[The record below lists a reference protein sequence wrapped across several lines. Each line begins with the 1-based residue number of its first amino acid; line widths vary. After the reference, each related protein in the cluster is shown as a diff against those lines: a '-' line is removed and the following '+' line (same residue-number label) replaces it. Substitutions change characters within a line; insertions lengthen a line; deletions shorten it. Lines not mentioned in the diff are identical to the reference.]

1 MEEEDNKM
9 NKSRKLE
16 MYSKGDEEGKM
27 KDIFGNLRNLE
38 SLKTKTHLSTPTTH
52 LSGITLVALVV
63 TIVVLLILA
72 GVTITALLGDDGIIK
87 KAQNAADSTN
97 SAVQNELTGM
107 NSLTDKMN
115 SVLNGMGGGGTTP
128 GGDGTPQIPEGLEV
142 GSEVTYT
149 PTTREPYHWDAEY
162 ATSYATTSS
171 DYTTYDINLNNTGD
185 FKIADWKWKVLSI
198 DEATGQVELIASAPT
213 TGTVRLQ
220 GAQGYNNAVKLLNDA
235 CNSLYGDSTK
245 GIEGRSV
252 DIDDIE
258 KYMTEEALT
267 EAHQYTNG
275 DGAQYGNQVSSAY
288 TSDKKYPV
296 IYAQEKKA
304 VITKSDG
311 NVNNEETGLDLSDSP
326 QEFIERSEGTSTS
339 SAIGAITTATSIQP
353 YQTYWR
359 GEADFMQTAFKK
371 YKTGSSYYSLFMPS
385 KTSTYYWVAS
395 RCVSTTWNDCY
406 FSVRGVDAGR
416 MRDYD
421 MYGSNGTTY
430 TDSRGLFP
438 VITLS
443 SELIEGNASSG
454 FSIN

>member
-1 MEEEDNKM
+1 M
-9 NKSRKLE
+9 NKSRKLK

-38 SLKTKTHLSTPTTH
+38 SLKTKTHFSPPTTH
-52 LSGITLVALVV
+52 ISGITLVALVV

-87 KAQNAADSTN
+87 KAQNAADGTN
-97 SAVQNELTGM
+97 LAVQDELIGM

-115 SVLNGMGGGGTTP
+115 SILNGNGGGGTTP
-128 GGDGTPQIPEGLEV
+128 GGDETPQIPEGLET

-162 ATSYATTSS
+162 ATPYETTSS
-171 DYTTYDINLNNTGD
+171 DYTTYDIELNNTGD

-198 DEATGQVELIASAPT
+198 DETTGQVELIASAPT
-213 TGTVRLQ
+213 TGTVRLH

-235 CNSLYGDSTK
+235 CDRLYGDDTK

-258 KYMTEEALT
+258 KYMTETALT
-267 EAHQYTNG
+267 EAHQYANE
-275 DGAQYGNQVSSAY
+275 AQYGNQVSSAY
-288 TSDKKYPV
+288 SSSESNYPV

-311 NVNNEETGLDLSDSP
+311 NVNNGDTGLDLSE
-326 QEFIERSEGTSTS
+326 QTRLIERSEGTSTS
-339 SAIGAITTATSIQP
+339 SSIGAITTATSIQP
-353 YQTYWR
+353 YQTYWNKD
-359 GEADFMQTAFKK
+359 ATFMQTAFKE

-385 KTSTYYWVAS
+385 GTSTNYWMAS
-395 RCVSTTWNDCY
+395 RCVITDSSSCY
-406 FSVRGVDAGR
+406 FYVSGVYSGLVHG
-416 MRDYD
+416 YS
-421 MYGSNGTTY
+421 MYYSGDNPRNY
-430 TDSRGLFP
+430 TSRALFP

-443 SELIEGNASSG
+443 SELIEGDATSG
-454 FSIN
+454 FVVGDGSQSP

>member
-1 MEEEDNKM
+1 M
-9 NKSRKLE
+9 
-16 MYSKGDEEGKM
+16 
-27 KDIFGNLRNLE
+27 
-38 SLKTKTHLSTPTTH
+38 
-52 LSGITLVALVV
+52 V

-97 SAVQNELTGM
+97 SAVENELTGM

-115 SVLNGMGGGGTTP
+115 SILNGNGGG
-128 GGDGTPQIPEGLEV
+128 GTPQIPEGLEV

-213 TGTVRLQ
+213 TGIVGLQ

-235 CNSLYGDSTK
+235 CDSLYGDSTK

-252 DIDDIE
+252 DIEDIE
-258 KYMTEEALT
+258 EYMTEEALT
-267 EAHQYTNG
+267 DAHQYNSDSNT
-275 DGAQYGNQVSSAY
+275 QYGYQLSSAY
-288 TSDKKYPV
+288 SSSSSKYPV
-296 IYAQEKKA
+296 IYAQEKNA

-311 NVNNEETGLDLSDSP
+311 NVNNGETGLGLSE
-326 QEFIERSEGTSTS
+326 QIEFIERSEGSTS
-339 SAIGAITTATSIQP
+339 SIGAITTATSIQP
-353 YQTYWR
+353 YQTYWYKD
-359 GEADFMQTAFKK
+359 ATSMQTAFKDANN
-371 YKTGSSYYSLFMPS
+371 GVNYYSLLMPS
-385 KTSTYYWVAS
+385 GKSTTYWVAS
-395 RCVSTTWNDCY
+395 RCVNTNSSYCNFIVSYLKLGSVNGIYMYDSND
-406 FSVRGVDAGR
+406 
-416 MRDYD
+416 
-421 MYGSNGTTY
+421 Y
-430 TDSRGLFP
+430 TRSASLALFP

-443 SELIEGNASSG
+443 SELIEGDATSG

>member
-1 MEEEDNKM
+1 M

-16 MYSKGDEEGKM
+16 MYNNERSEEEKM

-38 SLKTKTHLSTPTTH
+38 ELKVKTHLSTPTTH
-52 LSGITLVALVV
+52 ISGITLVALVV

-87 KAQNAADSTN
+87 KAQNAADGTN
-97 SAVQNELTGM
+97 LAVQNELEGM

-115 SVLNGMGGGGTTP
+115 SILNGNGTGGTIP
-128 GGDGTPQIPEGLEV
+128 GGDETPQIPEGLEI

-162 ATSYATTSS
+162 ATSYETTSS
-171 DYTTYDINLNNTGD
+171 DYTTYDIELNNTGD

-235 CNSLYGDSTK
+235 CDSLYGDDTK

-267 EAHQYTNG
+267 EAHQYGNS
-275 DGAQYGNQVSSAY
+275 AQYGNQESSAY
-288 TSDKKYPV
+288 SSSNSKYPV

-304 VITKSDG
+304 VISKSDG
-311 NVNNEETGLDLSDSP
+311 NVNNGETGLDLSK
-326 QEFIERSEGTSTS
+326 QTKFIERSEGTSTS
-339 SAIGAITTATSIQP
+339 SSIGAITTATSIQP
-353 YQTYWR
+353 YQTYWNKD
-359 GEADFMQTAFKK
+359 ATFMQTAFKSADN
-371 YKTGSSYYSLFMPS
+371 GVSYYSLFMPS
-385 KTSTYYWVAS
+385 GTSTSYFLAS
-395 RCVSTTWNDCY
+395 RCIAAYSSFCDFLVSRVN
-406 FSVRGVDAGR
+406 SGR
-416 MRDYD
+416 VNGFRMYDSSGYTRDY
-421 MYGSNGTTY
+421 SLA
-430 TDSRGLFP
+430 LFP

>member
-1 MEEEDNKM
+1 M

-326 QEFIERSEGTSTS
+326 QEFIERSEGSTS
-339 SAIGAITTATSIQP
+339 YIGSITTATSIQP

-359 GEADFMQTAFKK
+359 GEADFMQTAFKE

-385 KTSTYYWVAS
+385 GESTTYWMAS
-395 RCVSTTWNDCY
+395 RCV
-406 FSVRGVDAGR
+406 
-416 MRDYD
+416 
-421 MYGSNGTTY
+421 Y
-430 TDSRGLFP
+430 TDSGNCVFCVSFLSSGSVIGGMYFSDGSPNNYSCALFP

>member
-1 MEEEDNKM
+1 
-9 NKSRKLE
+9 
-16 MYSKGDEEGKM
+16 M
-27 KDIFGNLRNLE
+27 KENSRNLE
-38 SLKTKTHLSTPTTH
+38 DLELRTHFSSPISH
-52 LSGITLVALVV
+52 ISGITLVALVV

-87 KAQNAADSTN
+87 KAQNAADLMNNAIQSE
-97 SAVQNELTGM
+97 QNEM
-107 NSLTDKMN
+107 NAL
-115 SVLNGMGGGGTTP
+115 LNELDEIIAGNGGGGTTP
-128 GGDGTPQIPEGLEV
+128 GGDETPQIPEGLEV

-185 FKIADWKWKVLSI
+185 FKITDWKWKVLSI

-267 EAHQYTNG
+267 GAHQETSPTSNT
-275 DGAQYGNQVSSAY
+275 QYGNQVSSAY
-288 TSDKKYPV
+288 STSNSRYPV

-311 NVNNEETGLDLSDSP
+311 NVNNVETGLDLSE
-326 QEFIERSEGTSTS
+326 QTRLIERLEGTSSTS
-339 SAIGAITTATSIQP
+339 SIGAITTATSIQP
-353 YQTYWR
+353 YQTFWYKD
-359 GEADFMQTAFKK
+359 ATFMETAFEDANNGVK
-371 YKTGSSYYSLFMPS
+371 YYSLFMPNG
-385 KTSTYYWVAS
+385 TSTTYWMAS
-395 RCVSTTWNDCY
+395 RCVAPYSAHCRFLVSVVSSGNVSGGVMCY
-406 FSVRGVDAGR
+406 SYGNFTLGFSH
-416 MRDYD
+416 
-421 MYGSNGTTY
+421 T
-430 TDSRGLFP
+430 LFP

>member
-1 MEEEDNKM
+1 M

-38 SLKTKTHLSTPTTH
+38 SLKTRTHLSPPTTH
-52 LSGITLVALVV
+52 ISGITLVALVV

-87 KAQNAADSTN
+87 KAQDAADLMN
-97 SAVQNELTGM
+97 NAIQNEQNEM
-107 NSLTDKMN
+107 NAL
-115 SVLNGMGGGGTTP
+115 LNELDEIIAGNGGGGDTP
-128 GGDGTPQIPEGLEV
+128 GGDETSQIPEGLEI

-149 PTTREPYHWDAEY
+149 PTTREPYHWDVEY
-162 ATSYATTSS
+162 ATSYEVASS
-171 DYTTYDINLNNTGD
+171 DYTTYDIELNNTGD

-235 CNSLYGDSTK
+235 CDSLYGNEAK

-267 EAHQYTNG
+267 EAHQYTNSVSNT
-275 DGAQYGNQVSSAY
+275 QYGNQVSSAY
-288 TSDKKYPV
+288 TSYKSYPV
-296 IYAQEKKA
+296 TYAQEKNA

-311 NVNNEETGLDLSDSP
+311 NVNNGDTGLDLSE
-326 QEFIERSEGTSTS
+326 QTRLIERSEGTSTS
-339 SAIGAITTATSIQP
+339 SSSSIGAITTATSIQP
-353 YQTYWR
+353 YQTYW
-359 GEADFMQTAFKK
+359 DKDSTFMQTAFKE
-371 YKTGSSYYSLFMPS
+371 YKTGNSYYSLFMPNG
-385 KTSTYYWVAS
+385 TSTNYWMAS
-395 RCVSTTWNDCY
+395 RCI
-406 FSVRGVDAGR
+406 R
-416 MRDYD
+416 
-421 MYGSNGTTY
+421 
-430 TDSRGLFP
+430 TDSSLCIFYVSNVGSGSVYGNLMYNSGVGASFDSRALFP

-443 SELIEGNASSG
+443 SELIEENASSG